1 MGKVVGA
8 FATSHTMFPSTGV
21 EHQAQQVVDGFR
33 ELGRRVYDLDPDLV
47 VVVSSEHGP
56 TLLPSGPQPLFT
68 VPVVDSFQTFGEMD
82 IPRVDIRS
90 NAEFATN
97 FLCYAA
103 TRGFDI
109 ASMSTIRA
117 DHGLAIP
124 ILMMFLA
131 NDIRVVPLI
140 IGTQSPSATATAARC
155 YLLGRL
161 LAGYVATREERVV
174 VVGCGGLSHWPGT
187 TQMGRI
193 NEQFDREFL
202 ALLSAG
208 DGGYAA
214 TWSNDYIIE
223 QAGNGG
229 LEIRNWIFAAAAIGD
244 AGGAALYYEPIK
256 PWATG
261 MSAFAF
267 AAPPEVDD

>member
-21 EHQAQQVVDGFR
+21 EQQAQKVVDGFR
-33 ELGRRVYDLDPDLV
+33 ELGRRVYDLNPDLV
-47 VVVSSEHGP
+47 IFVSSEHGP
-56 TLLPSGPQPLFT
+56 TLLPSGPQPPFT

-82 IPRVDIRS
+82 IPRVEIPS
-90 NAEFATN
+90 NAEFAKN
-97 FLCYAA
+97 FLCYST

-109 ASMSTIRA
+109 ASMNTIRA

-124 ILMMFLA
+124 ILMMFPS
-131 NDIRVVPLI
+131 NDVPVMPLI
-140 IGTQSPSATATAARC
+140 IGTQSQCSTATAARC

-187 TQMGRI
+187 AQMGRI
-193 NEQFDREFL
+193 NEPFDQEFL

-214 TWSNDYIIE
+214 AWSNDYIVE
-223 QAGNGG
+223 HAGNGG

-244 AGGAALYYEPIK
+244 AGGASLYYEPIK

-267 AAPPEVDD
+267 AVPAEGDA